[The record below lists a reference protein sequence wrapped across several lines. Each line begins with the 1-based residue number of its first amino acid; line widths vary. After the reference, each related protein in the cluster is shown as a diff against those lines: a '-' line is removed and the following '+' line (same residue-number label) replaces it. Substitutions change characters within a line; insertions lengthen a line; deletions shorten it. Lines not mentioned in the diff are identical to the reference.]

1 MTAKFPNCRVVT
13 ATEKALLVEIE
24 GEEEWVPKSVIHDDS
39 EVFDDDE
46 NAEGMLVLEEWW
58 AEKAGL
64 I

>member
-1 MTAKFPNCRVVT
+1 MTAKFSNCRVIT

-46 NAEGMLVLEEWW
+46 NAEGMLVLEDWW
-58 AEKAGL
+58 AEKSGL

>member
-46 NAEGMLVLEEWW
+46 NAEGMLVLEDWW
-58 AEKAGL
+58 AEKSGL

>member
-58 AEKAGL
+58 AEKSGL

>member
-24 GEEEWVPKSVIHDDS
+24 GEEEWVPKSVVHDDS
-39 EVFDDDE
+39 EIFDDSE
-46 NAEGMLVLEEWW
+46 NSDGMLVVEEWW
-58 AEKAGL
+58 AKKAGL

>member
-13 ATEKALLVEIE
+13 ATEKALLVEI
-24 GEEEWVPKSVIHDDS
+24 WVPKSVIHDDS

-46 NAEGMLVLEEWW
+46 NAEGMLVLEDWW
-58 AEKAGL
+58 AEKSGL